1 MIRWYEIHQSEL
13 IRERLREADE
23 SRRAADAR
31 HVSGRR
37 SDGRTGPGARRTTVA
52 GVLGGLVGRL
62 ARG

>member
-37 SDGRTGPGARRTTVA
+37 SDGRTGPARRTTVA
-52 GVLGGLVGRL
+52 GVLGGIAGRL